1 MKISLSNQEEGHTIL
16 CLARYVGGV
25 GTKSKIFF
33 VMQFYDE
40 VFARTVLNL
49 TLKRQFKV
57 EEIRKFQENARN
69 CILNKWNSMI
79 FLFWKHE
86 KYKKFKMVL
95 IKLWNCEIN
104 FQNQFHIGLI
114 SKYLYENWNSK
125 FREGHCNNLDYL
137 PYRFDNQTSIELFQF
152 SKRLIFPR
160 KVCRGWNNCY
170 FCILVIA
177 GLNFQTFTVKALIVT
192 TKPQMV
198 NAITMRS
205 QKYK

>member
-57 EEIRKFQENARN
+57 EEIRKFQENVRN

-86 KYKKFKMVL
+86 KYEKFKIVL
-95 IKLWNCEIN
+95 INIPCRWNSN
-104 FQNQFHIGLI
+104 FQWKAYMELSAWRVFNFYFGPKVKVTHQNWGSRSSRSHFSILGL
-114 SKYLYENWNSK
+114 KNWENSNAEK
-125 FREGHCNNLDYL
+125 
-137 PYRFDNQTSIELFQF
+137 IE
-152 SKRLIFPR
+152 
-160 KVCRGWNNCY
+160 
-170 FCILVIA
+170 
-177 GLNFQTFTVKALIVT
+177 
-192 TKPQMV
+192 
-198 NAITMRS
+198 
-205 QKYK
+205 